1 MKRIDDLQYENL
13 KIIQDTEGFRFGVD
27 SVLLTEFARDIK
39 PGSTIVD
46 LGTGNGILSILLC
59 KKVQPK
65 KIIGI
70 EKQEKVYKLCEE
82 NIKLNNLENQF
93 EIIKSD
99 IKDVIQRKDKE
110 VQESEN
116 KVDGYMKERRKFK
129 FCWRDSV
136 WN

>member
-129 FCWRDSV
+129 FCWRNSV

>member
-59 KKVQPK
+59 KKVKPK

>member
-129 FCWRDSV
+129 FC
-136 WN
+136 